1 MAGFDCAGGAG
12 VGAAALVAQAL
23 RACGYSNVYSG
34 VPSALFCC
42 EPLVVRQ
49 HEYERAARF
58 DDGTERGC
66 ERVRV
71 YVCMD
76 YEPDAAG
83 TAAAVCRDLANAD
96 WAAVHEWATAQY
108 GEEAVRIV
116 AVSAGAPDDLGRDSS
131 GRWVRAIDLLCT
143 VVRPSGDEE

>member
-23 RACGYSNVYSG
+23 RDCGYSNVYSG

-42 EPLVVRQ
+42 EPIVVRQ
-49 HEYERAARF
+49 HEYEQQARF

-71 YVCMD
+71 YVCMGC
-76 YEPDAAG
+76 EADAVA
-83 TAAAVCRDLANAD
+83 TAAAVCRDLAGAD
-96 WAAVHEWATAQY
+96 WAAVAADD
-108 GEEAVRIV
+108 VRIV
-116 AVSAGAPDDLGRDSS
+116 AVSAGAPDDLGRDGS
-131 GRWVRAIDLLCT
+131 GRWVRAIDVLCT
-143 VVRPSGDEE
+143 VVRASGDED

>member
-23 RACGYSNVYSG
+23 RDCGYSNVYSG

-42 EPLVVRQ
+42 EPIVVRQ
-49 HEYERAARF
+49 HEYECVAQF

-71 YVCMD
+71 YVCMGC
-76 YEPDAAG
+76 EADAVA
-83 TAAAVCRDLANAD
+83 TAAAVCRDLAGAD
-96 WAAVHEWATAQY
+96 WAAVAADD
-108 GEEAVRIV
+108 VRIV
-116 AVSAGAPDDLGRDSS
+116 AVSAGAPDDLGRDGS
-131 GRWVRAIDLLCT
+131 GRWVRAIDVLCT
-143 VVRPSGDEE
+143 VVRASGDED

>member
-42 EPLVVRQ
+42 EPIVVRQ
-49 HEYERAARF
+49 HEYECAARF

-76 YEPDAAG
+76 CEADAVA
-83 TAAAVCRDLANAD
+83 TAAAVCRDLAGAD
-96 WAAVHEWATAQY
+96 WAAVQEWATAQY
-108 GEEAVRIV
+108 GEDAVRIV

-131 GRWVRAIDLLCT
+131 GRWVRAIDVLCT
-143 VVRPSGDEE
+143 VVRASGDED